1 MQADNEFDF
10 GLDLLEQ
17 EGSSTN
23 MGSAGSMT
31 TITSAEVKSPAG
43 KTMGYDAQPDNF
55 KGYKAGAAK
64 GKKGRLKKRL

>member
-1 MQADNEFDF
+1 MQSDNEFYF

-23 MGSAGSMT
+23 MGSAGSMA

-43 KTMGYDAQPDNF
+43 KTVGYDAQPDNF
-55 KGYKAGAAK
+55 KGYKASGAK
-64 GKKGRLKKRL
+64 GKKSRLRKRV